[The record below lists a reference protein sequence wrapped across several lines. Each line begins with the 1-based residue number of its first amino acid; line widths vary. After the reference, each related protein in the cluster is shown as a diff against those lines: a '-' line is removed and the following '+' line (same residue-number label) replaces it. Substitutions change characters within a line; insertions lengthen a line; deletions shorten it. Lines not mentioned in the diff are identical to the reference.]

1 MSLARHDLADVVEVI
16 FLREFDDVFL
26 RHKVADRHGL
36 VDQTGCCVGVIR
48 CRNDCTAALLCQ
60 FADRKGYTCALAD
73 DNAACFHL
81 DGAKLGLIAV
91 SENDQVMFLDVV
103 LHQVRVCGRDQDF
116 SAVKICLRIADYHTS
131 FQSIKDVRVLRARF

>member
-1 MSLARHDLADVVEVI
+1 MSLARHDLADIVEVI
-16 FLREFDDVFL
+16 FLGEFDDILL

-60 FADRKGYTCALAD
+60 FADRKGYACALTN

-81 DGAKLGLIAV
+81 DGAKLGLITV

-103 LHQVRVCGRDQDF
+103 LHQIRVGSRDQDF
-116 SAVKICLRIADYHTS
+116 SAVKICLRISDYHTS

>member
-1 MSLARHDLADVVEVI
+1 MSLARHDLADIVEVI
-16 FLREFDDVFL
+16 FLGEFDDVFL
-26 RHKVADRHGL
+26 CHKVADRHGL

-60 FADRKGYTCALAD
+60 FADRKGYACALTN

-81 DGAKLGLIAV
+81 DGAKLGLITV

-103 LHQVRVCGRDQDF
+103 LHQIRVGSRDQDF
-116 SAVKICLRIADYHTS
+116 SAVKICLRISDYHTS

>member
-1 MSLARHDLADVVEVI
+1 MSLARHDLADIVEVI
-16 FLREFDDVFL
+16 FLGEFDDILL

-48 CRNDCTAALLCQ
+48 CRNDCTAALLRQ

-81 DGAKLGLIAV
+81 DGAKLGLITV
-91 SENDQVMFLDVV
+91 SEDDQVMFLDVV
-103 LHQVRVCGRDQDF
+103 LHQIRVGSRDQDF
-116 SAVKICLRIADYHTS
+116 SAVKICLRISDYHAS